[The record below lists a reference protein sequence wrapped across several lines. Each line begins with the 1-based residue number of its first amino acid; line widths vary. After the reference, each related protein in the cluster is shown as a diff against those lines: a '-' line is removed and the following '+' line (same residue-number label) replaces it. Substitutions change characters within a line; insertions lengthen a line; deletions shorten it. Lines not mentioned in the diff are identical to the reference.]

1 MNKALVLLPIILS
14 TSFSSY
20 AFLNLGKENIDSNAL
35 TGLLGEKMSDTQ
47 SQSPLTNALASN
59 LSISAEQAATGSAA
73 LLSLAQNQLPA
84 NQSAELTESIPGLS
98 SLSSLGGITDQVQS
112 ISAVNDIFAKIGLES
127 SMISQFTP
135 IILEY
140 LSGQGASSGL
150 MASLEELWKE

>member
-1 MNKALVLLPIILS
+1 MTKALTLLPLLLS

-20 AFLNLGKENIDSNAL
+20 AFLNLGKESPDSSAL
-35 TGLLGEKMSDTQ
+35 TSVISEKLSNTQ
-47 SQSPLTNALASN
+47 SQSPLTDALTSN
-59 LSISAEQAATGSAA
+59 LSISGEQAATGSAA

-84 NQSAELTESIPGLS
+84 NQSEELTGAILGLS
-98 SLSSLGGITDQVQS
+98 SLSSLGGIAGQVDS
-112 ISAVNDIFAKIGLES
+112 MSAVSDIFTKIGLDP

-150 MASLEELWKE
+150 MTSLEELWKE